1 MREKV
6 KWAQNTKNTMVAVE
20 PLAAFSNISAPTK
33 PISTKFD
40 KETVNDVENHLPEF
54 HCHWLEFRGIR
65 WPRVVGARVFIS
77 EIQRQITT
85 NSGVTPSIMV
95 GFGQFDVF
103 WKDNLISHILLLGI
117 IRIGLEL
124 VKLYKE

>member
-1 MREKV
+1 
-6 KWAQNTKNTMVAVE
+6 MVAVE
-20 PLAAFSNISAPTK
+20 PLAAFSNISATTR

-40 KETVNDVENHLPEF
+40 EETVNEVDNYQLQF

-117 IRIGLEL
+117 IGIGQEL
-124 VKLYKE
+124 VKLS

>member
-6 KWAQNTKNTMVAVE
+6 KWAQNTKNTMVAIK
-20 PLAAFSNISAPTK
+20 PLAAFSNISAPTQ

-54 HCHWLEFRGIR
+54 HCRWLEFRGIR
-65 WPRVVGARVFIS
+65 WHRVVGARWFIS
-77 EIQRQITT
+77 ENQRQITT
-85 NSGVTPSIMV
+85 NSGVMPSIMV
-95 GFGQFDVF
+95 GFEQFNVF

-124 VKLYKE
+124 VKL

>member
-20 PLAAFSNISAPTK
+20 PLAAFSNISAPTQ
-33 PISTKFD
+33 PRISTKFD

-54 HCHWLEFRGIR
+54 HCHWLESRGIR
-65 WPRVVGARVFIS
+65 WPRVVGARWLIS
-77 EIQRQITT
+77 ENQRKITT

-95 GFGQFDVF
+95 GFEQFDVF

-124 VKLYKE
+124 VKL